1 MIEYTAMIYKNR
13 TNGYIATCMVKNF
26 LGFGK
31 TEKDALEN
39 LKESLLLV
47 GEKGDFVLKPSYG
60 LAI

>member
-1 MIEYTAMIYKNR
+1 MVEYPTMIYKNR

-31 TEKDALEN
+31 TEADAIEN
-39 LKESLLLV
+39 LKESLMSL
-47 GEKGDFVLKPSYG
+47 GEKGDFILKPTYG